1 MAIPKFFHRSTGF
14 VENET
19 VVLSH
24 EETRHASQ
32 SRRLQVNN
40 AAMLLNGQGV
50 TAIGRFVELSKKKA
64 VVLVEHVEQHK
75 PPKRHTIIA
84 SAIPKGDRQKVMIDM
99 LTQCGVTGFIPLEC
113 EFSVAKTNDKTL
125 EKWRR
130 IVVEACKQSANPFM
144 MDIHSPLS
152 IEHLIAS
159 EVWQQSQVFM
169 ADQCAPNQP
178 VIDIDTL
185 GSLALIGPEGG
196 FSDAEMNSLNARG
209 VEKIKFST
217 HILRTETAAVSAAI
231 TLINR

>member
-1 MAIPKFFHRSTGF
+1 MAIPKFFHHSTGF
-14 VENET
+14 SENET
-19 VVLSH
+19 VILSR

-32 SRRLQVNN
+32 SRRLQVND
-40 AAMLLNGQGV
+40 AAMLLNGLGV
-50 TAIGRFVELSKKKA
+50 TAVGRFIELSKKKA

-75 PPKRHTIIA
+75 PPERRTTIA

-99 LTQCGVTGFIPLEC
+99 LTQCGVTDFIPLEC
-113 EFSVAKTNDKTL
+113 EFSAVKINDKIL

-130 IVVEACKQSANPFM
+130 KVIEACKQSANPFTM
-144 MDIHSPLS
+144 VIHSPLS

-169 ADQCAPNQP
+169 TDQNATNQP
-178 VIDIDTL
+178 AIDIDTF
-185 GSLALIGPEGG
+185 GSLALVGPEGG
-196 FSDAEMNSLNARG
+196 FSDAEMNSLNAQG

-231 TLINR
+231 TLINH